1 MTKFKL
7 TPILLSI
14 VLLLMT
20 SCAKA
25 SPRIFERP
33 NVKSFV
39 AQNDGTEFLILL
51 AYGGSAFNSIS
62 EPIIENE
69 DGNVQISFTNKA
81 SKNIDSFF
89 TSFRS
94 FSSIDRGQVSAIIEI
109 SEKVDR
115 VSYYFEGQ
123 WKQVWPLVE

>member
-1 MTKFKL
+1 MNKFNL

-14 VLLLMT
+14 GLLLMT
-20 SCAKA
+20 SCAQE

-33 NVKSFV
+33 NVKTFV
-39 AQNDGTEFLILL
+39 TQNDGTEFLILL
-51 AYGGSAFNSIS
+51 AYGGSAYNSIS

-69 DGNVQISFTNKA
+69 NGNVQISFTNKQ
-81 SKNIDSFF
+81 SRNIDSFF

-109 SEKVDR
+109 SERVDR
-115 VSYYFEGQ
+115 VSYYFDGQ
-123 WKQVWPLVE
+123 WKQVWPSVE